1 MNEKE
6 NKQIKTVLVTGG
18 AGYLGSVMVRRLLE
32 LGYKVSTFD
41 KLYFGDEPIRDLL
54 RNDNLKLIRGDI
66 VSFEKHPDLFEG
78 VDAVIHLAGLAN
90 DPSCDLNPRF
100 SMEVNYRSAVRLATA
115 SKKEGIS
122 RFIFAS
128 SCSVYGAGRDNL
140 LDEQSQLH
148 PLSLYAKTKLW
159 AENDI
164 RQLTDHSFCPVFL
177 RQATLFGLSPRM
189 RFDLAINMM
198 TKFAL
203 ITKKIFV
210 MGGGKQWRPFLHLND
225 ASEAFVRCLETHPD
239 KIRGETFNVGS
250 NDLNYQVCDLG
261 RLVAECVNDNVELEG
276 IPEDADTRSYRVDFT
291 KVRRQLGFKPK
302 RNVRDGVEEI
312 TEAIRNG
319 LLGDLEDIKY
329 YNIRLLDELSNKVA
343 IEGGQPVR
351 IRFLPFSL
359 PLIGEKE
366 ENEVIDTLRSGWL
379 TTGPKTK
386 RFEENFKNYID
397 AKYAVALNSCTAALH
412 LSLVALDIGEGD
424 EVITSPITFAA
435 TTNVI
440 LHQKAKPVFVDID
453 PGTLNID
460 VSKIEEKITDKT
472 KAIIPVHMAGQPCEM
487 DEIISIAEQHNLSV
501 IEDAAHAVGAE
512 YNSRK
517 IGAFSKLAA
526 FSFYPIKNITTGEGG
541 MLTTADKELADK
553 IRILSLHGLTED
565 AWKRH
570 SEEMGE
576 HWQII
581 YPGYKYNMSD
591 IQASLGLHQLDK
603 LDDFIDIRGRY
614 SQIYDEAFGQMPE
627 IALLRA
633 IDNIKHAHHLYIILL
648 KLEELRMTRDAFR
661 KALHKENIGTGIHF
675 QSIHLHPFYRERFKF
690 KKEDY
695 PQAASI
701 SDRIISLPL
710 YPKMTEEDI
719 EDVIRAVKKIV
730 SSYSRQ

>member
-1 MNEKE
+1 MNKKE
-6 NKQIKTVLVTGG
+6 NKEIKTVLVTGG

-54 RNDNLKLIRGDI
+54 RNNNLKLIRGDI
-66 VSFEKHPDLFEG
+66 VSFENHPELFEG
-78 VDAVIHLAGLAN
+78 IDAVIHLAGLAN
-90 DPSCDLNPRF
+90 DPSCDLNPR
-100 SMEVNYRSAVRLATA
+100 SSIEVNYRSAVRLATA
-115 SKKEGIS
+115 CKERGIS
-122 RFIFAS
+122 PFIFAS
-128 SCSVYGAGRDNL
+128 SCSVYGAGGDNL
-140 LDEQSQLH
+140 LHEQSELH
-148 PLSLYAKTKLW
+148 PLSLYAQTKLW
-159 AENDI
+159 AENGI
-164 RQLTDHSFCPVFL
+164 RKLADDSFCPVLL

-203 ITKKIFV
+203 VTKKIFV
-210 MGGGKQWRPFLHLND
+210 MGGGKQWRPFLHLSD
-225 ASEAFVRCLETHPD
+225 ACEAFMRCLEADPD

-261 RLVAECVNDNVELEG
+261 RLVTECVSDNVELEG
-276 IPEDADTRSYRVDFT
+276 IPEDADRRSYRVDFS
-291 KVRRQLGFKPK
+291 KVKETLGFKPK
-302 RNVRDGVEEI
+302 RNVRDGVEEMA
-312 TEAIRNG
+312 EAIRNG
-319 LLGDLEDIKY
+319 LLGDLEDAKY
-329 YNIRLLDELSNKVA
+329 YNIRLLDKLSNKVA
-343 IEGGQPVR
+343 IEGGEPVR
-351 IRFLPFSL
+351 IKFLPFSL

-386 RFEENFKNYID
+386 RFEENFKNYIG
-397 AKYAVALNSCTAALH
+397 ARYAVALNSCTAGLH

-424 EVITSPITFAA
+424 EVITTPVTFAA
-435 TTNVI
+435 TANVI
-440 LHQKAKPVFVDID
+440 LHQRAKPVFVDID

-487 DEIISIAEQHNLSV
+487 DEIIKIAEERNLLV

-517 IGAFSKLAA
+517 IGTLSKLVA

-541 MLTTADKELADK
+541 MLTTDDKELADK
-553 IRILSLHGLTED
+553 IRILSLHGLTKD
-565 AWKRH
+565 AWKRY

-603 LDDFIDIRGRY
+603 LEEFIEIRKRY
-614 SQIYDEAFGQMPE
+614 SQIYDEAFAPMPE
-627 IALLRA
+627 ITLLRA
-633 IDNIKHAHHLYIILL
+633 IHNIKHAHHLYIILL
-648 KLEELRMTRDAFR
+648 KLEELRMTRDTFM

-675 QSIHLHPFYRERFKF
+675 QSIHLQPFYKERFKF
-690 KKEDY
+690 KREDY

-701 SDRIISLPL
+701 SERIISLPL

-719 EDVIRAVKKIV
+719 EDVIHAVKKV
-730 SSYSRQ
+730 AGSYSRK